1 MASDYSIIAS
11 SGSGGA
17 AAAFSEYTQSNSEP
31 TLIVLLRHLACNC
44 STDRLLEAVSAL
56 RASALAGRLPLL
68 VVTSSPSA
76 AMAAQLL
83 RVDAALP
90 PREAAKLRLT
100 VLLDPTRA
108 VFERLRCARGVA
120 STLCFSR
127 QRAAFNWVGLLSFPY
142 QACCRGRVPGLS
154 SGDPWQLGGVFLLSP
169 GGEQLYA
176 MREEK
181 PGWPLIDVSAL
192 SRAADA
198 AGVGDGAR
206 SSETQKRRRP
216 RSSSPARRAA
226 RRGSKV

>member
-1 MASDYSIIAS
+1 
-11 SGSGGA
+11 
-17 AAAFSEYTQSNSEP
+17 
-31 TLIVLLRHLACNC
+31 
-44 STDRLLEAVSAL
+44 
-56 RASALAGRLPLL
+56 
-68 VVTSSPSA
+68 
-76 AMAAQLL
+76 MAAQLL

-142 QACCRGRVPGLS
+142 QACCRGRVPGVSCVPGVS
-154 SGDPWQLGGVFLLSP
+154 SGDPWRLGGVFLLSP

-216 RSSSPARRAA
+216 RSSSETQKRRRPRSSSPARRAA

>member
-1 MASDYSIIAS
+1 MASGYSIIAS
-11 SGSGGA
+11 DGA
-17 AAAFSEYTQSNSEP
+17 AEAFADHLLSTPQP
-31 TLIVLLRHLACNC
+31 ALVVLLRHLACNC
-44 STDRLLEAVSAL
+44 STDRLLEAVAAL

-68 VVTSSPSA
+68 VVTTSPSA

-83 RVDAALP
+83 RVDASLP

-120 STLCFSR
+120 RTLCFSR
-127 QRAAFNWVGLLSFPY
+127 QRALFNIAGLLAFPF
-142 QACCRGRVPGLS
+142 QVCRGRVPGYS

-169 GGEQLYA
+169 GGEELYA

-181 PGWPLIDVSAL
+181 PGWPLIDTPAL
-192 SRAADA
+192 ARAADA
-198 AGVGDGAR
+198 AGVGGGAR
-206 SSETQKRRRP
+206 SEPPKRRQRP